1 MWIPFSWMVAI
12 DLLRF
17 WILVLNLNTREFA
30 DFASNA
36 LKIYFEWKLGFVT
49 STNTLLCYNLQWDNC
64 ILVWKKHRH
73 RVAMKSWPSLKQ
85 FCNSHVFFN
94 FAPPHNRHF
103 DHYNF
108 SMHGRGGDQSW
119 AGSFV
124 HNLQLLDINRSL
136 PDKSLSQTLLH
147 Q

>member
-49 STNTLLCYNLQWDNC
+49 STNTLLCCNLQWDNC
-64 ILVWKKHRH
+64 ILVWKKKTSASCCHEKLTI
-73 RVAMKSWPSLKQ
+73 VEAIV
-85 FCNSHVFFN
+85 NV
-94 FAPPHNRHF
+94 APPHNRHF

-136 PDKSLSQTLLH
+136 RINLYLKLYCISNLL
-147 Q
+147 